1 MQVHSICN
9 AMWNAKKERNKE
21 IYFKRKFN
29 AYRLMI
35 NSKE

>member
-21 IYFKRKFN
+21 IYFKRK
-29 AYRLMI
+29 LMPI
-35 NSKE
+35 G